1 MFDFGFENVYCIII
15 DDTMRKGF
23 FNLVEQSSST
33 NNMKNCKMIRN
44 VGGKNATNIF
54 TAATM
59 MICEYI
65 INQCCS
71 TI

>member
-1 MFDFGFENVYCIII
+1 MFDFGFESVYCIII
-15 DDTMRKGF
+15 DDTMKKGF
-23 FNLVEQSSST
+23 FNLVEQSSSA
-33 NNMKNCKMIRN
+33 NNMTFFKMIIN
-44 VGGKNATNIF
+44 VGRKNATKIF

-65 INQCCS
+65 SNQCCS